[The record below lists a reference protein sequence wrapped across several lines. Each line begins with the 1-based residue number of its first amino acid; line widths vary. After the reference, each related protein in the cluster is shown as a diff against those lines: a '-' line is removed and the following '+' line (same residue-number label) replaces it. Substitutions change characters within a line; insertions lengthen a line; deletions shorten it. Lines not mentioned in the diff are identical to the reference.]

1 MDNPTKPE
9 VILTLLRNIA
19 RALKPQGRVGVID
32 FTAGDGGP
40 GPSSAERISPD
51 RVIATAARGRAAA
64 PAREL
69 VPPYQ
74 FMLVFGRDPNTRDS
88 P

>member
-1 MDNPTKPE
+1 M
-9 VILTLLRNIA
+9 

-51 RVIATAARGRAAA
+51 RVIATALAAGLRLQR
-64 PAREL
+64 REL

-88 P
+88 PWKPSTVPSGRQSEPR